1 MQLSFRQK
9 GARLVATLDCS
20 VPGKLKSGG
29 LGWFDRGSTDWR
41 FDWKLRVQC
50 SITKTGPAYGYGQ
63 PHVVKGLGAPTKR
76 PSWRRTATTSSS
88 VSHRPGTLRVE
99 FLLPDCIDLVGH
111 ALDPGCCAGGPV
123 SIGGC
128 RYHCSALLKAV
139 PPSFEAR
146 LERIAGGIRL
156 LQSVQGR
163 TIMVG
168 EMQDNIRGRPLFN
181 RLLEGS

>member
-1 MQLSFRQK
+1 
-9 GARLVATLDCS
+9 
-20 VPGKLKSGG
+20 
-29 LGWFDRGSTDWR
+29 
-41 FDWKLRVQC
+41 
-50 SITKTGPAYGYGQ
+50 
-63 PHVVKGLGAPTKR
+63 
-76 PSWRRTATTSSS
+76 
-88 VSHRPGTLRVE
+88 
-99 FLLPDCIDLVGH
+99 
-111 ALDPGCCAGGPV
+111 
-123 SIGGC
+123 
-128 RYHCSALLKAV
+128 LKAV